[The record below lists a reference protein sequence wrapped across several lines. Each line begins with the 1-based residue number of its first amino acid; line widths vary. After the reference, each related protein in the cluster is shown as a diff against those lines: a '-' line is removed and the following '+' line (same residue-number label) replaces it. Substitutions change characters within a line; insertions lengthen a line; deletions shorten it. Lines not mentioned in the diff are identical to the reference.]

1 MTSDNQDPQ
10 AIEREM
16 ATPEHRGRLKRF
28 ERQAQR
34 AREAE
39 MRDVATEVLG
49 VDPEVV
55 ARALRGV
62 LTEEDER

>member
-10 AIEREM
+10 AIERDM
-16 ATPEHRGRLKRF
+16 ATPEHGGRLKRF